1 MLYSQIQQCKLLIS
15 VNQPSMGY
23 MNFAFAKI
31 PSVANNRSY
40 FTPYKEVYE
49 IVIGTSMPTENVK
62 G

>member
-1 MLYSQIQQCKLLIS
+1 
-15 VNQPSMGY
+15 MGY

-40 FTPYKEVYE
+40 FTPYKEVHE